1 MKLILLIKLN
11 NTYGITMESNQI
23 SEKMAANESKG
34 AFIEKIAF
42 AIIPIIFSC
51 IVYLLTAIS
60 SSNTRIA
67 ELENKIQ
74 IAVSS
79 DNKMII
85 NPAAELAREK
95 LRQDFL
101 AADTDAKI
109 QHAENKAKIELLE
122 WRIKELEK
130 H

>member
-1 MKLILLIKLN
+1 
-11 NTYGITMESNQI
+11 METNHI
-23 SEKMAANESKG
+23 SEKG

-51 IVYLLTAIS
+51 IVYLLSAIS
-60 SSNTRIA
+60 NLNTKIA
-67 ELENKIQ
+67 ELENKMQ
-74 IAVSS
+74 IAVTS
-79 DNKMII
+79 DNRLTI
-85 NPAAELAREK
+85 NPESELAREK

-101 AADTDAKI
+101 ESDTIAKI

-122 WRIKELEK
+122 WRIRELEK